1 MIRVSVLFLVG
12 VSVVWIP
19 VINNLASAQ
28 LFTYMQAVQN
38 ILSPPVSAVYL
49 MAVFWS
55 RTNEPV
61 SRTHA
66 IRMLD

>member
-49 MAVFWS
+49 MAVFWP